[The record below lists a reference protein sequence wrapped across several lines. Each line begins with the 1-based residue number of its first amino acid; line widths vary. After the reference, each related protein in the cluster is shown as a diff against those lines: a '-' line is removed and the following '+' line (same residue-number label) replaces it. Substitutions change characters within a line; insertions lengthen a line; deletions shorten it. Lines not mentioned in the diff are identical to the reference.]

1 MADVFAVPV
10 FFIVF
15 RETLETS
22 LVVSI
27 LLAFL
32 KQQIGP
38 EHDAKTYKKLRNQVC
53 VDCSDSCER
62 GISANIPARSGGGP
76 ALASCSALLSEPV

>member
-1 MADVFAVPV
+1 MAPTYLYTLSELLIKMADVFAVPV

-32 KQQIGP
+32 QKQVGP
-38 EHDAKTYKKLRNQVC
+38 EQDAKTYKRLRNQVC
-53 VDCSDSCER
+53 TH
-62 GISANIPARSGGGP
+62 SAVQFGDADVRRFG
-76 ALASCSALLSEPV
+76 

>member
-53 VDCSDSCER
+53 IDDCEHHINAY
-62 GISANIPARSGGGP
+62 GPPRSGGG
-76 ALASCSALLSEPV
+76 LAQVSPSAS

>member
-1 MADVFAVPV
+1 MANVFAVPV

-38 EHDAKTYKKLRNQVC
+38 EKDAKTYKKLRNQVGTRT
-53 VDCSDSCER
+53 VNR
-62 GISANIPARSGGGP
+62 H
-76 ALASCSALLSEPV
+76 

>member
-38 EHDAKTYKKLRNQVC
+38 GQDSKTYKKLRNQV
-53 VDCSDSCER
+53 
-62 GISANIPARSGGGP
+62 ITYI
-76 ALASCSALLSEPV
+76 

>member
-1 MADVFAVPV
+1 MVDVFAVPV

-53 VDCSDSCER
+53 IDSC
-62 GISANIPARSGGGP
+62 GHHISADSTARSGGGP
-76 ALASCSALLSEPV
+76 AQDSRSALSSEPV

>member
-38 EHDAKTYKKLRNQVC
+38 EQDAKTYKKLRNQVC
-53 VDCSDSCER
+53 TYSRHKYHIADK
-62 GISANIPARSGGGP
+62 ISRSGWGLAA
-76 ALASCSALLSEPV
+76 ALPSAS

>member
-1 MADVFAVPV
+1 MVNVFAVPV

-15 RETLETS
+15 RETLETG

-38 EHDAKTYKKLRNQVC
+38 EQDKKTYQRLRKQVSQL
-53 VDCSDSCER
+53 SD
-62 GISANIPARSGGGP
+62 GP
-76 ALASCSALLSEPV
+76 IAFFIVSSFFLPFFLW